1 MRKVLFM
8 ILAGI
13 MAVGAKAQED
23 KYVFNHLAIGAE
35 VGTTGI
41 GLELATPLTHYVTF
55 RTGFTVMPS
64 FSFKDDVNYTLDG
77 NRNEVK
83 MKGTTNISDFKLLAD
98 LYPFKNNSFH
108 LTAGFYAG
116 RPNLVEFKNTEPI
129 MGNMIPGVDGI
140 AIGDALVTTDAN
152 GIARANLK
160 VNSFK
165 PYVGLGFGRAVSKH
179 RVNVAFDMG
188 LQFWGSP
195 KVEVF
200 SPEDGTWQRVH
211 ATDVN
216 DDDINKALDKI
227 SKLKIYPVLSLRVY
241 CRIL

>member
-13 MAVGAKAQED
+13 MAVGANAQED

-83 MKGTTNISDFKLLAD
+83 MKATTNIADFKLLAD
-98 LYPFKNNSFH
+98 LYPFKNCSFH
-108 LTAGFYAG
+108 LTGGFYAG
-116 RPNLVEFKNTEPI
+116 RPNLMELKNTEPI
-129 MGNMIPGVDGI
+129 IGNMIPGIDGI
-140 AIGDALVTTDAN
+140 AIGDAMVTTDAN

-188 LQFWGSP
+188 IQFWGSP
-195 KVEVF
+195 KVEAF

-211 ATDVN
+211 ASDVN

-227 SKLKIYPVLSLRVY
+227 SKWKIYPVLSLRVY

>member
-1 MRKVLFM
+1 
-8 ILAGI
+8 
-13 MAVGAKAQED
+13 
-23 KYVFNHLAIGAE
+23 
-35 VGTTGI
+35 
-41 GLELATPLTHYVTF
+41 
-55 RTGFTVMPS
+55 
-64 FSFKDDVNYTLDG
+64 
-77 NRNEVK
+77 
-83 MKGTTNISDFKLLAD
+83 
-98 LYPFKNNSFH
+98 
-108 LTAGFYAG
+108 
-116 RPNLVEFKNTEPI
+116 